1 MILVRRKTSLHSDA
15 QVGSQSRGGGAAAG
29 AKEGGTTVAR
39 IEQVDPRTATGRA
52 RELLEEVTAR
62 RKSPLPA

>member
-1 MILVRRKTSLHSDA
+1 MILVRRKTSRRSDA
-15 QVGSQSRGGGAAAG
+15 HVGSQRRNGGVAAG

-39 IEQVDPRTATGRA
+39 IEQVDPGTATRGA

-62 RKSPLPA
+62 RKPPLRA